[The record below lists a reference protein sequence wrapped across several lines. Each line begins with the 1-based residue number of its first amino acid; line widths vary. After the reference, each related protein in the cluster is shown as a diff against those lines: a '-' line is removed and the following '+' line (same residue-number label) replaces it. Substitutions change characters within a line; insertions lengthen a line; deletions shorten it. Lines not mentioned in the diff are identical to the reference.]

1 MKKLCVITVVF
12 FLTLTVYSQNNKVV
26 NAYNYLRSGQ
36 LDKAKE
42 NIDAAVV
49 HPQTASQ
56 AKTWLYKGNVY
67 LAIALTEEDKYKNLH
82 QDPLKES
89 YDAYQKSIEIDKDY
103 AQPTANP
110 ASAML
115 GLFIIGEQ
123 HYNIGVGLFNQRK
136 YDLAIT
142 EFEQTKKINAI
153 FNQKDSLATFNAAI
167 CAIQIDDNDK
177 AIQYLRELVTMNYMN
192 PLVYSYLASM
202 YIAETKMPKLKV
214 ICIPDGFNTTYSI
227 DSKTSQQTVLTG
239 LWSKSFDIQSAKSIS
254 VSAQAE
260 NEKANIKLQ
269 VVYTGQ
275 ILKEV
280 VSTGDYVVASINDLA
295 SIEFVEDENFVN
307 DAYKKA
313 LQVIRGG
320 KTKFPN
326 DLNIIIAET
335 NVYLATGD
343 IENALK
349 TLDLAIA
356 KDPTNPLL
364 YFTVGS
370 NYDQMSRKEGITDEE
385 RAEYIANAEKSYLK
399 AIEIS
404 PDYFDAYYN
413 LGALFFNEGV
423 RLFELADA
431 ITDLK
436 LYAKEKEKFDAMW
449 NKAIPYLEKAH
460 QLEPNDIHTLV
471 SLRVLY
477 ARLSMNEKLQDVLN
491 KIKVIQGE

>member
-1 MKKLCVITVVF
+1 MIMKKLCVIAVVF
-12 FLTLTVYSQNNKVV
+12 FVTITVYSQNNKVV
-26 NAYNYLRSGQ
+26 NAYNYLKSGQ

-42 NIDAAVV
+42 NIDAAVL
-49 HPQTASQ
+49 HSQTSSQ

-67 LAIALTEEDKYKNLH
+67 LAISMTDEDKYKNLH
-82 QDPLKES
+82 SSPLKES

-103 AQPTANP
+103 VQPSANP

-123 HYNIGVGLFNQRK
+123 HYNKGVELFNERK
-136 YDLAIT
+136 YDLAIS
-142 EFEQTKKINAI
+142 EFEQTKKINSI

-192 PLVYSYLASM
+192 PLVYSYLATL
-202 YIAETKMPKLKV
+202 YKDK
-214 ICIPDGFNTTYSI
+214 G
-227 DSKTSQQTVLTG
+227 
-239 LWSKSFDIQSAKSIS
+239 
-254 VSAQAE
+254 E
-260 NEKANIKLQ
+260 N
-269 VVYTGQ
+269 
-275 ILKEV
+275 
-280 VSTGDYVVASINDLA
+280 D
-295 SIEFVEDENFVN
+295 
-307 DAYKKA
+307 KA

-326 DLNIIIAET
+326 DLNMIIAET

-349 TLDLAIA
+349 TLDLAIE

-370 NYDQMSRKEGITDEE
+370 NYDQMSRKEGISDEDRLE
-385 RAEYIANAEKSYLK
+385 LIDNAEKSYLK
-399 AIEIS
+399 AIEIN
-404 PDYFDAYYN
+404 PEYFDSYYN

-423 RLFELADA
+423 RIFELADV
-431 ITDLK
+431 ITDMK
-436 LYAKEKEKFDAMW
+436 LYAAEKEKFDAMW
-449 NKAIPYLEKAH
+449 HKAIPYLEKAH
-460 QLEPNDIHTLV
+460 QLDPNDIHTLV

-477 ARLSMNEKLQDVLN
+477 ARLSMNDKLEEVTQ
-491 KIKVIQGE
+491 KIKVLQGE